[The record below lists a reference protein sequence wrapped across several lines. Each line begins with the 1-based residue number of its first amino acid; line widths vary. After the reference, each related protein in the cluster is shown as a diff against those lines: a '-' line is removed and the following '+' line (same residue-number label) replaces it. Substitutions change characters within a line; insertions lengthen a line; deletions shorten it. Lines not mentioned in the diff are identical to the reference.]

1 MHHASYVLLART
13 PIRSSPRSIGWGT
26 YHPLTR
32 KRNYY
37 LGIVVQSTT
46 ATELVSSVANIQAWL
61 SSTKVCI
68 LHHNIVFI
76 SKGVKLGGDRK
87 IPAIF
92 LSFYVA
98 CITIQNPWSQTRSPR
113 TSSRSL
119 RAIMFHHLCTVS
131 HKEIPYLENTDD
143 INNKCLCTRSTI
155 MTNVSFW
162 GQISSNLTVF

>member
-1 MHHASYVLLART
+1 MVLIFKPGPLA
-13 PIRSSPRSIGWGT
+13 P
-26 YHPLTR
+26 
-32 KRNYY
+32 
-37 LGIVVQSTT
+37 
-46 ATELVSSVANIQAWL
+46 ESVFFTITSL
-61 SSTKVCI
+61 F
-68 LHHNIVFI
+68 LI

-98 CITIQNPWSQTRSPR
+98 CITIQNPWSQTRNPR

-131 HKEIPYLENTDD
+131 YKEIPYLENTDD

-162 GQISSNLTVF
+162 DQISSNLTVFLKNSLKKNCT